1 MDEKL
6 LRERIAGLEAGLQKG
21 TEQLQQKQA
30 EFEDLKFDL
39 LRVEG
44 ALMEKKKD
52 LDELLKASAKDV
64 TPEQL
69 NAMIEEGA
77 KN

>member
-6 LRERIAGLEAGLQKG
+6 LRERIAGLEACIQKG
-21 TEQLQQKQA
+21 TERLQQKQA
-30 EFEDLKFDL
+30 EFEGLKFDL

-52 LDELLKASAKDV
+52 LDELLKASTKDV

-69 NAMIEEGA
+69 NATIEEGA
-77 KN
+77 KK